1 MSARRG
7 AYGRHMNPRLA
18 LHLARTHQAD
28 LHQTAA
34 ARRSGPPSRR
44 ARPAARGGSLCA
56 MFAAQAGLLSLG
68 PLLPDVAREFGVS
81 VAAGGQVR
89 TLGGLAGGAA
99 AVAVALLGSRLGLRG
114 MLTAGYL
121 TLALGTAARTSPY
134 WPRRRRPWAPP
145 PAC

>member
-1 MSARRG
+1 
-7 AYGRHMNPRLA
+7 MNPRLA

-34 ARRSGPPSRR
+34 ARRR
-44 ARPAARGGSLCA
+44 ARPPGAPARQPVAALFAA

-68 PLLPDVAREFGVS
+68 PVLPDVAREFGVS
-81 VAAGGQVR
+81 VAAAGQVR

-121 TLALGTAARTSPY
+121 TLALGTAAGTTPY
-134 WPRRRRPWAPP
+134 WPRRRRPWALP